1 MTGSG
6 MTADGMT
13 GVAIFTDDP
22 GWHGA
27 RLRAAFAGHG
37 CESRFVTLSE
47 CSIALRTGEAEVS
60 VPGFD
65 TPPAAAFVRGV
76 AGGSLE
82 EVVFRLNVLHAL
94 KAAGTRVYNDGRA
107 IERSVDKGLTSFLLA
122 AAGIPTPPTRVTA
135 NPDAAAAFVEDE
147 LRGGHTVVSKPLF
160 GSQGEGVVRIERVAE
175 LPDAVASDGVWY
187 LQRFVASASPQP
199 EDWRL
204 FVVGGRTVAA
214 MRRSG
219 GWPTNVA
226 CGARCHAAVPAVEAV
241 DLARQA
247 TCVLDMDYAGV
258 DLLRDRAGAWWLI
271 EVNSIPAWR
280 GLEEATGIDVARLLA
295 ADLMGRIR
303 PRQRP
308 REVV

>member
-1 MTGSG
+1 MT
-6 MTADGMT
+6 TL
-13 GVAIFTDDP
+13 AIFTDDP

-27 RLRAAFAGHG
+27 RLRAAFAERG

-47 CSIALRTGEAEVS
+47 CSIALGTGAAEVS
-60 VPGFD
+60 VPGFGS
-65 TPPAAAFVRGV
+65 PPAAAFVRGV
-76 AGGSLE
+76 AGGTLE

-135 NPDAAAAFVEDE
+135 NREVAAAFLEDE
-147 LRGGHTVVSKPLF
+147 LRSGHTVVSKPLF
-160 GSQGEGVVRIERVAE
+160 GSQGKDVVRIDRMAR
-175 LPDAVASDGVWY
+175 LPDAEAANGVWY
-187 LQRFVASASPQP
+187 LQRFVANAGPEP

-214 MRRSG
+214 VRRSG

-241 DLARQA
+241 ELARRA
-247 TCVLDMDYAGV
+247 TRVLNMDYAGV
-258 DLLRDRAGAWWLI
+258 DLLRDRSGAWWLI

-308 REVV
+308 QEVV

>member
-1 MTGSG
+1 MT
-6 MTADGMT
+6 TL
-13 GVAIFTDDP
+13 AIFTDDP

-27 RLRAAFAGHG
+27 RLRAAFAERG

-47 CSIALRTGEAEVS
+47 CSIRLGTGEAEVS
-60 VPGFD
+60 VPGFGA
-65 TPPAAAFVRGV
+65 PPAAAFVRGV
-76 AGGSLE
+76 AGGTLE

-122 AAGIPTPPTRVTA
+122 GAGIPTPPTRVTA
-135 NPDAAAAFVEDE
+135 NPEVAAAFLEEE

-160 GSQGEGVVRIERVAE
+160 GSQGKDVMRIDRLAR
-175 LPDAVASDGVWY
+175 LPDAQAANGVWY
-187 LQRFVASASPQP
+187 LQRFVASAGREP

-204 FVVGGRTVAA
+204 FVVGGRAVAA
-214 MRRSG
+214 VRRSG

-241 DLARQA
+241 DLARRA
-247 TCVLDMDYAGV
+247 TRVLDMDYAGV

-280 GLEEATGIDVARLLA
+280 GLEEATGVDVARLLA

-308 REVV
+308 QEVV